1 LEAHPVHELRD
12 LIVGQ
17 APSERRAQD
26 TAEDPAIASPPRLAD
41 SAKTRADIV
50 AVPEGR
56 VVCVMKAGDGGK
68 VGGGLPVRIEPF
80 KKIGRLLARVDEP
93 ERILGFPK
101 EDLDVAL
108 TRVAVR
114 RPLTE
119 GTHIPFGGNDVRGL
133 AFQSRPRSDAR
144 LPAIDVRPLVGRLG
158 RGRGPPGDGHGQTRQ
173 ERSTP
178 RDRSHFGLQTGAI
191 GRN

>member
-1 LEAHPVHELRD
+1 METHPVHELRD

-17 APSERRAQD
+17 APAERRAQD
-26 TAEDPAIASPPRLAD
+26 AAEDPAIASPSPLAG

-68 VGGGLPVRIEPF
+68 LGGGLPVRVEPLE
-80 KKIGRLLARVDEP
+80 KIGRRLARVDEP

-114 RPLTE
+114 RPSTE
-119 GTHIPFGGNDVRGL
+119 GAHIPFGGDDVRRL

-144 LPAIDVRPLVGRLG
+144 LPAIHVLPLSGPLCPAPSRP
-158 RGRGPPGDGHGQTRQ
+158 PP
-173 ERSTP
+173 
-178 RDRSHFGLQTGAI
+178 
-191 GRN
+191 